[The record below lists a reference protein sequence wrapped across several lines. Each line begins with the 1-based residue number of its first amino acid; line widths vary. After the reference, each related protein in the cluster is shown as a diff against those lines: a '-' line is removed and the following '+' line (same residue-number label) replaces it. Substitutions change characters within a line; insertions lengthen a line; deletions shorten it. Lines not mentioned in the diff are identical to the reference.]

1 MFTWIQKYFQRH
13 FGIICFL
20 ILGAMGIPLIVV
32 FAPSDGIGQG
42 DQKVFVREVFG
53 YNLGSQQD
61 QARLF
66 GDANL
71 SATLQLGYAG
81 VSGEQLQ
88 QYAFQRAAALHLA
101 DERNIPATT
110 PAEITEAIKEMRVFR
125 NEDGKFDAQRYATFR
140 ETLKTGTRMTEAD
153 VTRVIADD
161 VRAEKLRTILA
172 GPGYVL
178 DADVAAQLAR
188 IETTWT
194 LSIAEADYKKFNP
207 SIEAGSDVLAKFF
220 GDNTFR
226 YEIGPR
232 VRLRYIDFPAAKYLD
247 QVTTNEDELKA
258 FFEANPLRFEKPA
271 EGDTPAGPA
280 TSADFEIVRAEVEA
294 QLKLAKARELATHE
308 ASDLTLAFYQNAQ
321 KGTLFND
328 EAVIDS
334 FLAANNFSTKPLTS
348 FTIEEGP
355 SELGNSADV
364 TNAAFKLGERRFYS
378 DAIPVQNG
386 AVILLWQ
393 EVLPNRMPLMSEVLK
408 KVTADYTETEKRKR
422 FVASGKII
430 QTTLASRLE
439 AGDDFA
445 TAAQTASN
453 TTGVTV
459 DVKSLSPFTASNPPE
474 ASEFSTYGPLET
486 LKKGQVSAMIIKD
499 QKGVLVY
506 AADKQLPDL
515 TAANPLY
522 QQTRKQIAIT
532 TSRLGVSKYLEQL
545 VRQELEKS
553 MPPVN

>member
-42 DQKVFVREVFG
+42 DQKAFVREVFG

-81 VSGEQLQ
+81 ASGEQLQ

-110 PAEITEAIKEMRVFR
+110 PAEITEAIKEMQVFR

-140 ETLKTGTRMTEAD
+140 ESLKTGTRMTEAD

>member
-42 DQKVFVREVFG
+42 DQKAFVREVFG

-110 PAEITEAIKEMRVFR
+110 PAEITEAIKDMRVFR

-140 ETLKTGTRMTEAD
+140 ETLKTGTRITEAD

-194 LSIAEADYKKFNP
+194 L
-207 SIEAGSDVLAKFF
+207 
-220 GDNTFR
+220 
-226 YEIGPR
+226 
-232 VRLRYIDFPAAKYLD
+232 
-247 QVTTNEDELKA
+247 
-258 FFEANPLRFEKPA
+258 
-271 EGDTPAGPA
+271 
-280 TSADFEIVRAEVEA
+280 
-294 QLKLAKARELATHE
+294 
-308 ASDLTLAFYQNAQ
+308 
-321 KGTLFND
+321 
-328 EAVIDS
+328 
-334 FLAANNFSTKPLTS
+334 
-348 FTIEEGP
+348 
-355 SELGNSADV
+355 
-364 TNAAFKLGERRFYS
+364 
-378 DAIPVQNG
+378 
-386 AVILLWQ
+386 
-393 EVLPNRMPLMSEVLK
+393 
-408 KVTADYTETEKRKR
+408 
-422 FVASGKII
+422 
-430 QTTLASRLE
+430 
-439 AGDDFA
+439 
-445 TAAQTASN
+445 
-453 TTGVTV
+453 
-459 DVKSLSPFTASNPPE
+459 
-474 ASEFSTYGPLET
+474 
-486 LKKGQVSAMIIKD
+486 
-499 QKGVLVY
+499 
-506 AADKQLPDL
+506 
-515 TAANPLY
+515 
-522 QQTRKQIAIT
+522 
-532 TSRLGVSKYLEQL
+532 
-545 VRQELEKS
+545 
-553 MPPVN
+553 

>member
-42 DQKVFVREVFG
+42 DQKAFVREVFG

-81 VSGEQLQ
+81 ASGEQLQ

-271 EGDTPAGPA
+271 EGDTPTGPA

-506 AADKQLPDL
+506 AADKQLPEL

>member
-42 DQKVFVREVFG
+42 DQKAFVREVFG

-125 NEDGKFDAQRYATFR
+125 NEDGKFDVQRYATFR
-140 ETLKTGTRMTEAD
+140 ETLKPGTRMTEAD

>member
-13 FGIICFL
+13 FGIICVL

-42 DQKVFVREVFG
+42 DQKAFVREVFG
-53 YNLGSQQD
+53 YNLGSEQD

-81 VSGEQLQ
+81 ISGDQLQ

-101 DERNIPATT
+101 NEQNLPPSTTDEVKA
-110 PAEITEAIKEMRVFR
+110 AIQGLRVFQDESGR
-125 NEDGKFDAQRYATFR
+125 FDTQRYDTFR
-140 ETLKTGTRMTEAD
+140 ATLKTGARFSEAD
-153 VTRVIADD
+153 VSRVISDD
-161 VRAEKLRTILA
+161 VRADKLRKILA

-178 DADVAAQLAR
+178 DADVATQLAR
-188 IETTWT
+188 VETTWT
-194 LSIAEADYKKFNP
+194 LSIAETDYAKYNP
-207 SIEAGSDVLAKFF
+207 SIAADTDELAKFF
-220 GDNTFR
+220 VDNTFR

-232 VRLRYIDFPAAKYLD
+232 VSLRYINFPAAKHLD
-247 QVTTNEDELKA
+247 LVTTSEDELKA

-271 EGDTPAGPA
+271 AGDIPAGPA
-280 TSADFEIVRAEVEA
+280 TSADFAIVRTDVEA
-294 QLKLAKARELATHE
+294 QLRLAKARDLATHE
-308 ASDLTLAFYQNAQ
+308 ASALTLAIYESKLSN
-321 KGTLFND
+321 N
-328 EAVIDS
+328 EAVIAS
-334 FLAANNFSTKPLTS
+334 FLEANKVSTEQLAP

-355 SELGNSADV
+355 SELGHSADV
-364 TNAAFKLGERRFYS
+364 TTAAFKLGERRFYS

-393 EVLPNRMPLMSEVLK
+393 EVLPTRMPLMSEVLD

-422 FVASGKII
+422 FVGSGKKI
-430 QTTLASRLE
+430 QATLTTQLA

-445 TAAQTASN
+445 TAAQTAA
-453 TTGVTV
+453 TATGVTL
-459 DVKSLSPFTASNPPE
+459 DVKSLSPFTPSNPPE

-515 TAANPLY
+515 TPSNPLFK
-522 QQTRKQIAIT
+522 QTRDQIAAT
-532 TSRLGVSKYLEQL
+532 TSRLGVSKYLDQL
-545 VRQELEKS
+545 VREELENS
-553 MPPVN
+553 MPPAN

>member
-13 FGIICFL
+13 FAIICVL
-20 ILGAMGIPLIVV
+20 VLGAMGIPLIVV

-42 DQKVFVREVFG
+42 GQKAFVREVFG

-101 DERNIPATT
+101 DERNIPATKPT
-110 PAEITEAIKEMRVFR
+110 EIAESIKGLRVFS
-125 NEDGKFDAQRYATFR
+125 NEEGNFDAQRYASFR
-140 ETLKTGTRMTEAD
+140 ENLKAGARITEAD

-188 IETTWT
+188 NETTWT
-194 LSIAEADYKKFNP
+194 LSIAEADYTKFNP
-207 SIEAGSDVLAKFF
+207 SIEADTDVLAKFF

-271 EGDTPAGPA
+271 VGDTPPGPA
-280 TSADFEIVRAEVEA
+280 TSADFEIVRADVEA

-308 ASDLTLAFYQNAQ
+308 ASDLTLAFYQNTE

-328 EAVIDS
+328 QAVIDS
-334 FLAANNFSTKPLTS
+334 FLAANNVSTKTLAP

-355 SELGNSADV
+355 NELGNSADV
-364 TNAAFKLGERRFYS
+364 TTAAFKLSERRFYS

-393 EVLPNRMPLMSEVLK
+393 EILPSRMPLMSEVLA

-422 FVASGKII
+422 FVASGKVI
-430 QTTLASRLE
+430 QSTLTSRLD
-439 AGDDFA
+439 AGDYFA

-453 TTGVTV
+453 ATGVTL
-459 DVKSLSPFTASNPPE
+459 DVKSLSPFTPSNPPE
-474 ASEFSTYGPLET
+474 ANEFSTYGPLET
-486 LKKGQVSAMIIKD
+486 LQKGQVSAMIIKD

-515 TAANPLY
+515 TTANPLY
-522 QQTRKQIAIT
+522 QQTRDQIAVT

-545 VRQELEKS
+545 VRVELEKS

>member
-42 DQKVFVREVFG
+42 DQKAFVREIFG

-71 SATLQLGYAG
+71 SAPLQLGYAG

-110 PAEITEAIKEMRVFR
+110 PAEITESIKEMRAFR

-194 LSIAEADYKKFNP
+194 LSIAEADYTKFNP
-207 SIEAGSDVLAKFF
+207 SIEADTDVLAKFF

-232 VRLRYIDFPAAKYLD
+232 VSLRYIDFPAAKYLD
-247 QVTTNEDELKA
+247 QVTTNEDELNA
-258 FFEANPLRFEKPA
+258 FFEANPSRFEKPA
-271 EGDTPAGPA
+271 EGDSPAGPA

-334 FLAANNFSTKPLTS
+334 FLAANNFSTKPLAP

-393 EVLPNRMPLMSEVLK
+393 EVLPNRMPLMSEVLE

-422 FVASGKII
+422 FVASGKVI
-430 QTTLASRLE
+430 QSTLTSRLE

-445 TAAQTASN
+445 TAAQAASN
-453 TTGVTV
+453 ATGVTV

-474 ASEFSTYGPLET
+474 ATEFSTYAPLET

-506 AADKQLPDL
+506 AAEKQLPDL

-545 VRQELEKS
+545 VRVELEKS

>member
-42 DQKVFVREVFG
+42 DQKAFVREVFG

-81 VSGEQLQ
+81 ASGEQLQ

-110 PAEITEAIKEMRVFR
+110 PAEITEAIKEMQVFR

>member
-13 FGIICFL
+13 FGIICVI

-42 DQKVFVREVFG
+42 DQKAFVREVFG

-71 SATLQLGYAG
+71 SATLQLGYG
-81 VSGEQLQ
+81 GISGEQLQ

-101 DERNIPATT
+101 DEHHIPATN
-110 PAEITEAIKEMRVFR
+110 PGEITEFIKGLRVFR
-125 NEDGKFDAQRYATFR
+125 DEEGNFDAQRYASFR
-140 ETLKTGTRMTEAD
+140 ETLKTGSNITEAD
-153 VTRVIADD
+153 VTRVIAAD

-194 LSIAEADYKKFNP
+194 LSIAEADYTKFNP
-207 SIEAGSDVLAKFF
+207 SIEVDTDVLAKFF

-232 VRLRYIDFPAAKYLD
+232 VRVRYIDFPAAKYLD
-247 QVTTNEDELKA
+247 QVTTNEDELNA
-258 FFEANPLRFEKPA
+258 FFEANPSRFEKPA

-280 TSADFEIVRAEVEA
+280 TSDDFEIVRAEVEA
-294 QLKLAKARELATHE
+294 QLKLAKARDLATRE
-308 ASDLTLAFYQNAQ
+308 ASNLTLLIYQEVQ
-321 KGTLFND
+321 KGALFN
-328 EAVIDS
+328 EAAVIDT
-334 FLAANNFSTKPLTS
+334 FLSANNVSTQALAP
-348 FTIEEGP
+348 FTIEKGP
-355 SELGNSADV
+355 NELGNSAEV
-364 TNAAFKLGERRFYS
+364 TTAAFKLDERRFYS
-378 DAIPVQNG
+378 DAISVQNG

-393 EVLPNRMPLMSEVLK
+393 EVLPKRMPLMSEVLDQ
-408 KVTADYTETEKRKR
+408 VTADYTETEKRKR
-422 FVASGKII
+422 FVASGKVI
-430 QTTLASRLE
+430 QSTLTSRLE

-453 TTGVTV
+453 ATGVTL
-459 DVKSLSPFTASNPPE
+459 DVKSLSPFTPSNPPE
-474 ASEFSTYGPLET
+474 ASEFSTYGPLES
-486 LKKGQVSAMIIKD
+486 LNKGQVSAMIIKD

-515 TAANPLY
+515 TTANPLY
-522 QQTRKQIAIT
+522 QQTRDQIAVT
-532 TSRLGVSKYLEQL
+532 TSRLGVSKFLDQL
-545 VRQELEKS
+545 VREELEQS
-553 MPPVN
+553 MPSTN

>member
-42 DQKVFVREVFG
+42 DQKAFVREVFG